1 MKVFLSLHLVGL
13 IFLTGLAGCGS
24 QADGAEKSV
33 LPEATPTMTSTP
45 EDVLPSATPAPTQ
58 VDSPWKVVRKI
69 EPISFAATVVGFFD
83 ESLGYTAGYAGEV
96 HYTTDGGE
104 TWPEGENASMCR
116 FGMDILDAQTAWTIG
131 NGGNVRVTH
140 DGGRTW
146 TPLAD
151 VPTGLSQFISMAD
164 ETAGWAASATRLAAT
179 GDGGETWTEI
189 APPPG
194 IQSIAALSLRTPDE
208 GYLLDQR
215 GMLFVT
221 HDGGKEWRAKGLG
234 LDEPISAPPRLPMG
248 AVRFT
253 DSDHGVVVVA
263 LADSGATMIA
273 LRTGDGGDTW
283 TREALPEKTGVLFLA
298 RDASLLTVFSMD
310 NHITLLRYQGDG
322 G

>member
-1 MKVFLSLHLVGL
+1 MKEVLPIRLVGL
-13 IFLTGLAGCGS
+13 VFLAGLAGCGS

-45 EDVLPSATPAPTQ
+45 DYVLPSATPAPTQ
-58 VDSPWKVVRKI
+58 VDSPWKIVRKI

-140 DGGRTW
+140 DAGRTW
-146 TPLAD
+146 TALAD

-164 ETAGWAASATRLAAT
+164 GTAGWAANDIQLAAT
-179 GDGGETWTEI
+179 ADGGETWAEI
-189 APPPG
+189 ALPPG

-208 GYLLDQR
+208 GYLVDKR
-215 GMLFVT
+215 GTLFVT
-221 HDGGKEWRAKGLG
+221 HDGGKEWTAKGLG

-263 LADSGATMIA
+263 LADSGGTMIA
-273 LRTGDGGDTW
+273 LRTADGGDTW
-283 TREALPEKTGVLFLA
+283 TREIFPVKTGVLFLA
-298 RDASLLTVFSMD
+298 RDASLLTVFSLD
-310 NHITLLRYQGDG
+310 NNITLLRYQGDG